1 LGGSLIVMNLDRQ
14 LTFSCAMNKLGGGII
29 GSDRG
34 KSYIRALVQSLP

>member
-1 LGGSLIVMNLDRQ
+1 
-14 LTFSCAMNKLGGGII
+14 MNKLGGGII